1 MAKYKIVEK
10 NNPLAIHGLFDSRDR
25 AEYHLTHNIPV
36 YVEQKLL
43 TDKTLTAKD
52 FIIVEREARKF

>member
-10 NNPLAIHGLFDSRDR
+10 NNLLAIHGLFDSKDR

-36 YVEQKLL
+36 YVENGYF
-43 TDKTLTAKD
+43 TDKTLTVKD
-52 FIIVEREARKF
+52 LIIVER